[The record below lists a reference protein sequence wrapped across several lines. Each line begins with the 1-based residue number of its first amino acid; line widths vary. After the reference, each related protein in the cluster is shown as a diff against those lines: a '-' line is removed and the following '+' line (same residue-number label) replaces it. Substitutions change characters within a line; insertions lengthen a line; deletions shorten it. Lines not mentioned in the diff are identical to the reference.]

1 MLDPRYARA
10 PWGGPVYTATRG
22 LLVGNGLNMLRILPV
37 LATQAYLYHF
47 LAARV
52 LKPRAPAFPFAPAA
66 EQEQRANQPEAPA
79 AWALAL
85 GTGFGSGGGGPGAA
99 AAAAAPAAIEAPLS
113 LEAKHMLA
121 GGMAGVA
128 ANLLV
133 HPLDTVR
140 ARVTAQAAG
149 SRPYAGGAWQVA
161 RRLVAEE
168 GGGSAR
174 VLWRGAV
181 PCALWA
187 FFYIGTQSTCLAVLA
202 PLAQGGAAPL
212 LPGEAPTEKERRRAQ
227 GVALASVLVAGAVA
241 QLVAY
246 PFDLVRRRMQLA
258 GSGTAVGMWATAKAA
273 MMTSASGVGDQPPK
287 LRLRGLYRGFPVL
300 LLKLLPTTLVSYRL
314 SGALL
319 ERLEGGGQ

>member
-10 PWGGPVYTATRG
+10 PWGGPVYSSTRG

-52 LKPRAPAFPFAPAA
+52 LQPRAPAFPFATPP
-66 EQEQRANQPEAPA
+66 EQENERAADPA
-79 AWALAL
+79 AWALTL
-85 GTGFGSGGGGPGAA
+85 GTGVGAGAA
-99 AAAAAPAAIEAPLS
+99 LKGKKEEAAAPLP

-121 GGMAGVA
+121 GGLAGVA

-140 ARVTAQAAG
+140 ARVTAQTAG
-149 SRPYAGGAWQVA
+149 SRPYSGGVLACA
-161 RRLVAEE
+161 RQIMAEE
-168 GGGSAR
+168 GGNGGAR
-174 VLWRGAV
+174 ALWRGAL

-187 FFYIGTQSTCLAVLA
+187 FLYIGIHSTCLAALA
-202 PLAQGGAAPL
+202 PLEQGPL
-212 LPGEAPTEKERRRAQ
+212 PLPGGVPPTEKERRRAQ
-227 GVALASVLVAGAVA
+227 GVALASVLAAGAVA

-258 GSGTAVGMWATAKAA
+258 GASGPGMWATARAA
-273 MMTSASGVGDQPPK
+273 MATEAAAPGK

-300 LLKLLPTTLVSYRL
+300 LLKLLPTTLVSYRV
-314 SGALL
+314 STALL
-319 ERLEGGGQ
+319 ERLEGDERG